1 MRFFNM
7 KTRFLVLLLAVTA
20 AVLHSAAQ
28 TKISPYTARLVKAAE
43 KAEIKQ
49 TYIPA
54 YIHVDSDFDVAR
66 LHALGVKTNLVLG
79 NVMTARIPTESME
92 QVAALDGVRYVDAGT
107 AAKPMMDVARPAV
120 GVDDV
125 HAGTDLS
132 GTFTGSG
139 VVVGVI
145 DQGFQY
151 DHVTFYD
158 SDLGDLRIK
167 RVWEQ
172 DWTGGTAPDGF
183 SYGGEMTTT
192 DELTYYLGDVTSSSH
207 GSHVAGI
214 AAGAYKAD
222 GSAYYGVAPD
232 ADIVLVSYG
241 ETTDNNV
248 NLSDAVAYIFDYAE
262 QEGKPCVVN
271 LSLGTQMGPHDGTS
285 SFDIVC
291 DELQGEGRLLVGS
304 IGNFGAYNCHITK
317 TFSSADDEPL
327 QTLVSY
333 NDDVDDGGEIDI
345 WGNAGMGMTVQVFIY
360 DKYTGTKKDSVELSA
375 SLTATGSVD
384 YTWQSNATGSVTMT
398 SEINPLNGKPH
409 AYISLDITRFKSKSC
424 VGIAIKPQ
432 SAGEVHAWADGNY
445 IVFTD
450 DDEAGMTCGDTD
462 YTLAEI
468 GGTGNNIIS
477 VGAYITRDYMWYET
491 DTTHIALGETLGD
504 LGSFS
509 SRGPSIDGRLKPF
522 ITAPG
527 GAIVSALNNNDAYI
541 DDQYVVKTVTQ
552 GSSSHY
558 FGLMEGTSMAA
569 PVVTGILATWL
580 QANPSLTPDRAK
592 EIITAT
598 AVQNEYTGEIGSE
611 GDDRWGYG
619 IIDAW
624 NGIKEC
630 VSDAAGVSNITA
642 ATPGVAMRWDGE
654 GCCRLLFTAAN
665 SDVNIDLVSADGR
678 LVNSYAAEHVDAAGE
693 ISIEVPQIGY
703 GVYMLR
709 VRGNGIN
716 KTYKIINK

>member
-1 MRFFNM
+1 MSH
-7 KTRFLVLLLAVTA
+7 T
-20 AVLHSAAQ
+20 SAQ
-28 TKISPYTARLVKAAE
+28 TKISPYTARLVKTIE
-43 KAEIKQ
+43 KAELRQ

-54 YIHVDSDFDVAR
+54 YIHVDSDFDVSQ
-66 LHALGVKTNLVLG
+66 LHKLGVKTNLVLS
-79 NVMTARIPTESME
+79 NVLTARIPTGSIE

-107 AAKPMMDVARPAV
+107 AAKPMMNVVRQAT
-120 GVDDV
+120 GIDDV
-125 HAGTDLS
+125 HAGTGLT
-132 GTFTGSG
+132 GTFTGTG

-158 SDLGDLRIK
+158 SDLSNLRIK

-172 DWTGGTAPDGF
+172 DWTGGTAPEGY
-183 SYGGEMTTT
+183 SYGGEITTA
-192 DELTYYLGDVTSSSH
+192 DELAYYSGDVTSSSH

-214 AAGAYKAD
+214 AAGAYSSD
-222 GSAYYGVAPD
+222 GSAYYGAAPD

-262 QEGKPCVVN
+262 QQGKPCVVN

-291 DELQGEGRLLVGS
+291 DALQGEGRLLVGS
-304 IGNFGAYNCHITK
+304 VGNFGAYNCHVSK
-317 TFSSADDEPL
+317 TFSSYSDEPL

-333 NDDVDDGGEIDI
+333 NDDVEDGGEIDV
-345 WGNAGMGMTVQVFIY
+345 WGSEDMGMTVQVFIY
-360 DKYTGTKKDSVELSA
+360 DKYSGTKKDSVEVSA
-375 SLTATGSVD
+375 SLAATGSAD
-384 YTWQSNATGSVTMT
+384 YTWQSNATGSVTIT
-398 SEINPLNGKPH
+398 SEVNPLNNKPH
-409 AYISLDITRFKSKSC
+409 IYISLDITRFKSKSC
-424 VGIAIKPQ
+424 VGIAIKPMT
-432 SAGEVHAWADGNY
+432 AGEVHAWTDGNY

-450 DDEAGMTCGDTD
+450 DGEAGMTCGDND

-468 GGTGNNIIS
+468 GGTGTNIIS

-491 DTTHIALGETLGD
+491 DTTPISIGETLGD

-509 SRGPSIDGRLKPF
+509 SHGPTVDGRLKPF

-527 GAIVSALNNNDAYI
+527 GAIVSALNSNDAYI
-541 DDQYVVKTVTQ
+541 SSQYVVKTVTQ
-552 GSSSHY
+552 NSSSHY

-592 EIITAT
+592 EIIKAT
-598 AVQNEYTGEIGSE
+598 AVQNEYTGEIAGE
-611 GDDRWGYG
+611 GDDRWGHG

-630 VSDAAGVSNITA
+630 VNDAAGVSNIVADNNGTA
-642 ATPGVAMRWDGE
+642 MYWAGNGL
-654 GCCRLLFTAAN
+654 CRLLFTAATGN
-665 SDVNIDLVSADGR
+665 VSIDLVTADGR
-678 LVNSYAAEHVDAAGE
+678 LVGSYTAEQFDAADE
-693 ISIEVPQIGY
+693 ISIEVPQTGH
-703 GVYMLR
+703 GVYLLR
-709 VRGNGIN
+709 VKGNDVN